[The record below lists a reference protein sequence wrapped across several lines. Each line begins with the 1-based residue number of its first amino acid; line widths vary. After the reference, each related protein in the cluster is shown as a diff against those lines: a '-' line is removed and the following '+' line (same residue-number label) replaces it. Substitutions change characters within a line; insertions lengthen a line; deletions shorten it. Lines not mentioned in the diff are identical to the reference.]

1 MNRQTVAEEV
11 VGVAEQQFTVTYDG
25 PALASGRMNV
35 RDLAPALLALADALR
50 EAHHEIS
57 PGVPDP
63 VLDIRAMREGS
74 FAIEL
79 ILSEGLL
86 DRAIDLL
93 TSSETQAAL
102 NLGALVGGFF
112 GAARLVVH
120 LARRKIR
127 RQDPLSDGGVR
138 ITFDDGTT
146 ITVPAVSIQ
155 IAQNPK
161 FRTPAGEMVAPLR
174 REGVDQLRLDHVRME
189 PVQVTE
195 ADLPGFE
202 IPPMPEEQ
210 LEDSERLVALSP
222 VTIAFAEGNKWKVTD
237 GESTFWVTVEDQVF
251 AQRVQAAVESF
262 TSTDILRARL
272 RTRQWRTPE
281 GALRTEHYIE
291 QVVEHVRGPR
301 QIPLPLEYDR

>member
-1 MNRQTVAEEV
+1 MAEEV
-11 VGVAEQQFTVTYDG
+11 GGVAEQQFTVTYDG

-63 VLDIRAMREGS
+63 VLDIRALREGS

-79 ILSEGLL
+79 ILSEGGLL
-86 DRAIDLL
+86 ERAIDLL
-93 TSSETQAAL
+93 TSSETQATL

-127 RQDPLSDGGVR
+127 RQDPLPDGGVC

-155 IAQNPK
+155 IAQNPR
-161 FRTPAGEMVAPLR
+161 FRRPASEMVAPLR
-174 REGVDQLRLDHVRME
+174 RDGVDQLRLDHERME
-189 PVQVTE
+189 PVEVTE
-195 ADLPGFE
+195 ADVPGFE

-210 LEDSERLVALSP
+210 LEESERLVALSP
-222 VTIAFAEGNKWKVTD
+222 VTVAFAEGNKWKVTD

-251 AQRVQAAVESF
+251 AQRVQTAEESF
-262 TSTDILRARL
+262 ASTDILRVRL
-272 RTRQWRTPE
+272 RTRQWRTAD
-281 GALRTEHYIE
+281 GQLRTEHYIQ

-301 QIPLPLEYDR
+301 QIPLPLEYDDGDS